1 MRHPLP
7 GAPPLYH
14 EIEHTADCG
23 IVVEAAAP
31 AALFE
36 KAALALCAMMI
47 EPAGIEAR
55 EERSAAAEAGDWA
68 DLLHHWLTEVLTV
81 FAMDAFVAAEVV
93 VTAIGPTS
101 VRGTLRGERFDPAKH
116 EFCSEVKAVT
126 YHDLAVVR
134 TRAGWQARV
143 IFDV

>member
-23 IVVEAAAP
+23 IVVEAEAP

-36 KAALALCAMMI
+36 KAALALSAIMI
-47 EPAGIEAR
+47 RPAAIEAR
-55 EERSAAAEAGDWA
+55 EERSIAAEAGDWA
-68 DLLHHWLTEVLTV
+68 DLLHHWLAEVLVV
-81 FAMDAFVAAEVV
+81 FATDAFVAAEVT
-93 VTAIGPTS
+93 VTEIGPTS
-101 VRGTLRGERFDPAKH
+101 VRGTLRGEEFDAARH
-116 EFCSEVKAVT
+116 EFYGEVKAVT
-126 YHDLAVVR
+126 YHELAVTR
-134 TRAGWQARV
+134 THAGWQARV